1 MNSIDMQASLNNL
14 THLERHQDEVHRGP
28 VTHQAH
34 NAQSYVQQARHS
46 AQAPSQ
52 PQKSQGKGVDARE
65 KGASA
70 NNQRRGKKR
79 PPSRPED
86 TVRARRRSGGNFID
100 IDA

>member
-1 MNSIDMQASLNNL
+1 MNSVDMQASMNNL
-14 THLERHQDEVHRGP
+14 TQLERHQNEMHRGP

-34 NAQSYVQQARHS
+34 NAQSYVQHAQHS

-70 NNQRRGKKR
+70 SSQRRGKR
-79 PPSRPED
+79 RGSERPED
-86 TVRARRRSGGNFID
+86 AVRARRRAGGGFID